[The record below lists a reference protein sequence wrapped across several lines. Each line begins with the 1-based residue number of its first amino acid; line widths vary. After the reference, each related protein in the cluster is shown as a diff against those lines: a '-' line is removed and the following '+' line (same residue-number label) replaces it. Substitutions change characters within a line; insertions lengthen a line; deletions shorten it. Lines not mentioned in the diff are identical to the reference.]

1 MKKQSELCSMSLR
14 ERWPKYHELRNFFF
28 KEIGR
33 QLHNQHIFFKDDKY
47 QEIMNHVRRIKMMN
61 NEDNTHILSIY

>member
-1 MKKQSELCSMSLR
+1 MKKQSELCSVSLR

-33 QLHNQHIFFKDDKY
+33 QLHNQHIFFKDDNNKKL
-47 QEIMNHVRRIKMMN
+47 ISKISGNH
-61 NEDNTHILSIY
+61 ESCAQD